1 MSEATM
7 SLLSNL
13 SSAVNVDVDLGFKL
27 PHEEEVKK
35 PPPMQQSVAEIHQQF
50 APPPVAAAQVA
61 QVEQKVAEVQAP
73 VQEAQQD
80 AQKDAQPDALPAVQ
94 NDAAQVAPQPQ
105 APAAPEV
112 AAPPQVAPSPD
123 ANQVAPQQAAPHKE
137 VRSPSGAEH
146 WNAAHPALVAEFD
159 QLTGGACRN
168 PFGELDLV
176 WVADWQGSHG
186 CDPDSSIG
194 PKTLAAARKAAK
206 GAPEPEPDVK
216 QAAHDQAGPQPIAPK
231 SNPELVATLTAQYG
245 SLLKQYMAGTLD
257 KTAVIGAL
265 VAYDKGLN
273 GGVQSL
279 EGVTMVQALMHDLK
293 DVQPAPHA
301 AANEVAPTQAGPID
315 AAKTAPQ
322 AQQAPQPQAPAPQQQ
337 HAAHQNAAL
346 FKKVYDGGSEEAGFQ
361 KCQVFASA
369 GDITET
375 PDIFLFFHGHSAQ
388 YGIDAAQKGKSGSLS
403 GIDVA
408 EQAVSQAK
416 GKNVIAILP
425 QGVAAGSIKNDHS
438 KDRHTHE
445 GGYMKALQAG
455 LPTFLSSVL
464 DAVAVDLNMPK
475 LSPGHISIA
484 GHSAGGY
491 QGVHDAL
498 KGAGDLLD
506 HISDITLMDSSYSD
520 AHFKDAAKWMFQG
533 QPGKSLRIIGSPDQI
548 DSGMHSGTFSKSAI
562 NSHAKQAGYEVE
574 HLSTKGDD
582 RDNHTSVH
590 QHSQLKKDGAVHGDI
605 LILKSARSHG
615 QIRDDVMDDA
625 ILSIGQGAAGNEKF
639 AKHDIKHHVPDPET
653 EKKVEQQPQDDELQQ
668 DAHAPVQNITVE
680 DLDQQVQQVAPA
692 PPPKAAA
699 DEKKQDAV
707 QPEPEDGLVQQHL
720 QQNVGQLEGDGG
732 SQMDEAHKA
741 WLKNTKDG
749 TSVFSEHLKELYDTC
764 VAKAKAGTLCFPA
777 KDEPKG
783 KSSAPFKK
791 FLKALYEEFGYHERR
806 INMDITDHGGKKAY
820 DIRGFLESQLVDVP
834 GQKAQLHSKASASF
848 VEMHEA
854 AAKDGVDLTILSSYR
869 VPKNK
874 QSDNPYAVA
883 SNSSHSYG
891 LAMDL
896 KLSVDKDHT
905 ADGEAFKVS
914 EITTG
919 DANNLMKYYK
929 SSVTKWMLMNGAK
942 FNFYPYMNEPW
953 HYEYNPEGMA
963 KEIIDGAK
971 AWKKH
976 K

>member
-35 PPPMQQSVAEIHQQF
+35 PPPVQQSVAEIHQQF
-50 APPPVAAAQVA
+50 TPPPVAATQVA

-73 VQEAQQD
+73 VQEAQ
-80 AQKDAQPDALPAVQ
+80 KDAQQPAQ
-94 NDAAQVAPQPQ
+94 Q
-105 APAAPEV
+105 PAAPAQE
-112 AAPPQVAPSPD
+112 Q
-123 ANQVAPQQAAPHKE
+123 APHQA

-146 WNAAHPALVAEFD
+146 WNAAHPQYVKEFD
-159 QLTGGACRN
+159 DLTGGACRN

-176 WVADWQGSHG
+176 WVADWQASHG

-194 PKTLAAARKAAK
+194 PKTLAAARKAKK
-206 GAPEPEPDVK
+206 GAPEPEPEVK
-216 QAAHDQAGPQPIAPK
+216 QAAEEQAGPATPAAPK

-293 DVQPAPHA
+293 DVQPAPPA
-301 AANEVAPTQAGPID
+301 PANDIAPTQAGPID
-315 AAKTAPQ
+315 APKTAAPQAPQAPQ
-322 AQQAPQPQAPAPQQQ
+322 AQQA
-337 HAAHQNAAL
+337 AHENNAL

-369 GDITET
+369 GALTET
-375 PDIFLFFHGHSAQ
+375 PDIFLFFHGHVAQ
-388 YGIDAAQKGKSGSLS
+388 YGIDDAQKGKSGVKS

-425 QGVAAGSIKNDHS
+425 QGVVGGSIKNDHS
-438 KDRHTHE
+438 KDRRTHE
-445 GGYMKALQAG
+445 GGYMKALEAG
-455 LPTFLSSVL
+455 LPTFLSSIL
-464 DAVAVDLNMPK
+464 DAVAVDLGMSK

-498 KGAGDLLD
+498 QGAGDLLD
-506 HISDITLMDSSYSD
+506 HITDMTLMDSSYSA
-520 AHFKDAAKWMFQG
+520 AHFKDAATWMFQG
-533 QPGKSLRIIGSPDQI
+533 APGKSLRIIGSPDQI
-548 DSGMHSGTFSKSAI
+548 DSGVHSGTFGKSAI
-562 NSHAKQAGYEVE
+562 NAHAKKAGYEVE
-574 HLSTKGDD
+574 HLSVKGDE

-605 LILKSARSHG
+605 IILKSARKHHD
-615 QIRDDVMDDA
+615 IRDDVMDDA

-639 AKHDIKHHVPDPET
+639 ATHDLEHHVEEPE
-653 EKKVEQQPQDDELQQ
+653 QQDDELQQ
-668 DAHAPVQNITVE
+668 APVQDITVE
-680 DLDQQVQQVAPA
+680 DLEQQVKQVAPSA
-692 PPPKAAA
+692 PVKAA
-699 DEKKQDAV
+699 DEDKKPEPV

-720 QQNVGQLEGDGG
+720 QAQAGQIEGDGG

-777 KDEPKG
+777 KHEPKG

-791 FLKALYEEFGYHERR
+791 FLKAFYEELGYHERR
-806 INMDITDHGGKKAY
+806 INKDITEHGGKKAY
-820 DIRGFLESQLVDVP
+820 DIRGFLESQLVNVP
-834 GQKAQLHSKASASF
+834 GQDARLHAKASASF

-854 AAKDGVDLTILSSYR
+854 AAKDGVDLKILSSYR

-896 KLSVDKDHT
+896 RLSVDADHT
-905 ADGEAFKVS
+905 ADNEKFKVS

-929 SSVTKWMLMNGAK
+929 SSVTKWMVMNGAK
-942 FNFYPYMNEPW
+942 FNFYPYQNEPW